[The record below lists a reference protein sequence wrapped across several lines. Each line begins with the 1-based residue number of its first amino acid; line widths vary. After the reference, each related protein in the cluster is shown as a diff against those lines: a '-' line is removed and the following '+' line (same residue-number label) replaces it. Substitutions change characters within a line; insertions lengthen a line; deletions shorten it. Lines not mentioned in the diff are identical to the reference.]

1 MKEESRDLE
10 ISYSRI
16 YRALKENQYRPYK
29 LLPVQL
35 LTEDQKR
42 KRLEYCQN
50 MLQRL
55 EENPDLFR
63 FIMWTDESSFST
75 AGVFNR
81 KNRHSWKNKNRR
93 QRKTIHIRKS
103 GRKSVNVWCGIVY
116 DKIVGPIFFDYKL
129 TRETYLENILPE
141 VAQLLEQL
149 FSAEELEQIIWQ
161 QDGAPPHSV
170 LEVREHLSGQFDLW
184 IGNGAPIPWPPKSPD
199 LTPLDTFLW
208 PFLKEKIY
216 FNNNESVET
225 IKNEIE
231 ALISDLNQNHNNAIT
246 NSLNNLRQRY
256 ELCVL
261 NEGGHF
267 EQLL

>member
-1 MKEESRDLE
+1 
-10 ISYSRI
+10 
-16 YRALKENQYRPYK
+16 
-29 LLPVQL
+29 
-35 LTEDQKR
+35 
-42 KRLEYCQN
+42 

-81 KNRHSWKNKNRR
+81 KNRHSWENKNRR

-149 FSAEELEQIIWQ
+149 FSAEELEQIIWL

-184 IGNGAPIPWPPKSPD
+184 MVMAHPFHGHQKVPI
-199 LTPLDTFLW
+199 
-208 PFLKEKIY
+208 
-216 FNNNESVET
+216 
-225 IKNEIE
+225 
-231 ALISDLNQNHNNAIT
+231 
-246 NSLNNLRQRY
+246 
-256 ELCVL
+256 
-261 NEGGHF
+261 
-267 EQLL
+267 